1 MSRVE
6 KFGRKRPL
14 EPETKHRQRPTDT
27 EASAEI
33 AAASADLNGWQAEE
47 GELPSRR
54 DLYPSHRYKI
64 TYWFYR
70 VLIFLFIMLAAGLLM
85 WGKKRYGL

>member
-6 KFGRKRPL
+6 KFGK
-14 EPETKHRQRPTDT
+14 KRQREHDT
-27 EASAEI
+27 TQSLGADIEASAEI
-33 AAASADLNGWQAEE
+33 AAASAELNGWSAGE
-47 GELPSRR
+47 GELPPRR
-54 DLYPSHRYKI
+54 DVYPSHRFKV

>member
-1 MSRVE
+1 MSRVD
-6 KFGRKRPL
+6 KFGRKRTL
-14 EPETKHRQRPTDT
+14 GPETGRRRAADT

-33 AAASADLNGWQAEE
+33 AAASAELNSWQAE
-47 GELPSRR
+47 GGQLPSRR
-54 DLYPSHRYKI
+54 DLYPSQRYKI

-70 VLIFLFIMLAAGLLM
+70 VLIFLFILLAAGLLM